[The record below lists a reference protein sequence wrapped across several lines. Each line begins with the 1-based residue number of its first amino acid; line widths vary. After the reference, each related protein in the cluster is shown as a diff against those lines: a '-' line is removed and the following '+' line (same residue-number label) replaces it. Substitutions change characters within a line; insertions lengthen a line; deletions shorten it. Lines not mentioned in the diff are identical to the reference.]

1 MIIIDEDLR
10 IETYPRSTGGMNVGI
25 PEGITI
31 THMPTGISASCDF
44 YRHQYENKKAALE
57 RLQFI
62 LSEKGEE
69 L

>member
-1 MIIIDEDLR
+1 MIIINDDFR
-10 IETYPRSTGGMNVGI
+10 IETCPRAKGSMNVGI

-31 THMPTGISASCDF
+31 THIPTGISASCNF
-44 YRHQYENKKAALE
+44 YIQVHKNRDAALE